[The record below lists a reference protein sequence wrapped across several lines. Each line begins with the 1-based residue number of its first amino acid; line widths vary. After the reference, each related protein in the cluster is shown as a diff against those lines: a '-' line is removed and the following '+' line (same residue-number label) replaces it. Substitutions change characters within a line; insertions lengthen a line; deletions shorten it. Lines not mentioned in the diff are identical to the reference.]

1 MDTKPQLNAA
11 TTAQLGRYDIDPD
24 HSAVAFRTRHLF
36 GLAPVRGTL
45 AIRGGTVDVTEPV
58 TGSAVYAEIET
69 ASFRSG
75 YHPRDR
81 SVRSRRFLNA
91 ARYPVMTFSSGRLDA
106 GDQVLSGT
114 LTVGANSRPVSLSI
128 VHYAPSAGSFTARA
142 TARIDRNE
150 YGVTAAP
157 GLAGRFL
164 DITVEVR
171 CVRR

>member
-11 TTAQLGRYDIDPD
+11 TTPQLGRYDIDPD
-24 HSAVAFRTRHLF
+24 QSAVAFRTRHLF

-45 AIRGGTVDVTEPV
+45 AIRGGTVDITEPV

-69 ASFRSG
+69 GSFRSG

-91 ARYPVMTFSSGRLDA
+91 ARYPVMIFSSGLVDA
-106 GDQVLSGT
+106 EGQVLSGT
-114 LTVGANSRPVSLSI
+114 LTVGAISRPVSLSI
-128 VHYAPSAGSFTARA
+128 VRYAPSAGSFTARA
-142 TARIDRNE
+142 TARIDRTE
-150 YGVTAAP
+150 YGVTAARR
-157 GLAGRFL
+157 LAARYL
-164 DITVEVR
+164 DIAVEVR